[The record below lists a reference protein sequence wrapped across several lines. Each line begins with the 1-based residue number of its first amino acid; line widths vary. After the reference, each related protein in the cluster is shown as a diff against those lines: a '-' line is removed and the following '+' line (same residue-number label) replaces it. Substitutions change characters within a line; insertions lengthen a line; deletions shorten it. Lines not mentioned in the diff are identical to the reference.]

1 MNLLGLLHNE
11 KIVRYLENIDT
22 QLKDLTEP
30 STENKSIFLK
40 IILIIETLLKNNN
53 HTNSHIGEYFEK
65 YYDNQRTVDDLHE
78 KIKLKNVEIEELKYR
93 IQDII
98 AELEGLN
105 WEPKKIQ
112 DWIEESSNAIDYNST
127 EGFVFEILKEELIN
141 NKKLNYN
148 YGRKENQ

>member
-30 STENKSIFLK
+30 ATENKSIFLK